1 MKKLIITFSI
11 FFVMCLFA
19 RLIFNYYVDTVPVFG
34 VLLTPLMWLTVAFG
48 ALAIVLTV
56 ILIIKEFKRK

>member
-19 RLIFNYYVDTVPVFG
+19 RLIFEYYVNAVPVFG
-34 VLLTPLMWLTVAFG
+34 VLLTPLNWLTVAFG
-48 ALAIVLTV
+48 GAAVVLAVL
-56 ILIIKEFKRK
+56 LIIKEFKKK

>member
-11 FFVMCLFA
+11 FFVMCLFS

>member
-19 RLIFNYYVDTVPVFG
+19 RLIFNYYVDTVPVFA
-34 VLLTPLMWLTVAFG
+34 VLLTPLTWLTVAFG
-48 ALAIVLTV
+48 VLAFVLTV
-56 ILIIKEFKRK
+56 ILIIKEFRRK